1 MMLGEGQCCDC
12 SLGLL
17 LLTRSQSRHRQVL
30 PQLQS
35 RIPIER
41 SQMRLRL
48 TMPVAAA
55 AETRGMLQQHEAR
68 IEAQELTH
76 GDTQV
81 RLCPKGPTGWV

>member
-1 MMLGEGQCCDC
+1 MPWLQLIL
-12 SLGLL
+12 SLLM
-17 LLTRSQSRHRQVL
+17 RSPSWHRQVL

-55 AETRGMLQQHEAR
+55 AETRGMLQQHEAH

-81 RLCPKGPTGWV
+81 HLFSPPSEGPIGWS